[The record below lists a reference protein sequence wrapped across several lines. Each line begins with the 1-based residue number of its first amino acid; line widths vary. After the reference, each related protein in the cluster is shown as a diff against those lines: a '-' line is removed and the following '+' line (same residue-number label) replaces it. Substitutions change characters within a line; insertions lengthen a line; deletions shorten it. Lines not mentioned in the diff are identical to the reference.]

1 MLSDR
6 QLFRQ
11 LIAKTSDT
19 PLNIEIVHASGSW
32 MFGPGKKKYLDLV
45 SGVSVSYLGH
55 HDPDVVAAV
64 KEQADKYLHLM
75 VYGEYIQ
82 HPQVRLAELLV
93 DNLPESLS
101 QVYFVNS
108 GSEAVE
114 GAMKL
119 AKRFTGRTE
128 IVAFRNAYHGS
139 SQGALSIMGG
149 ECFKNAFRPLLP
161 GIRLLD
167 FNDFSQLEQISRQC
181 ACVVVEPIQG
191 EAGIRLPA
199 PGFLK
204 ALREKCTEKGA
215 LLVFDEIQ
223 TAFAHT
229 GPLFAFMHEQVVPD
243 ILVLAKGLGCG
254 MPLGAFIASEHLL
267 KSLASNPPLGHIT
280 TFGGHPVSCAAGL
293 AGMKKLIAGM
303 NSWNIPGKEAIFRK
317 NLNHPSIREIRG
329 KGLFLAVDLGDSERN
344 IRTVFKAIENGVVS
358 DWFLFNDH
366 SFRISPP
373 LTISE
378 EDILLACDILN
389 RSIEQT
395 GK

>member
-19 PLNIEIVHASGSW
+19 PLNIEVVHASGSW
-32 MFGPGKKKYLDLV
+32 MFGLDEKKYLDLV

-75 VYGEYIQ
+75 VYGEYVQ

-93 DNLPESLS
+93 DNLPEPLN

-108 GSEAVE
+108 GSEAIE

-128 IVAFRNAYHGS
+128 IVAFRNGYHGS

-167 FNDFSQLEQISRQC
+167 FNDFSQLEHISRQS

-199 PGFLK
+199 PGFLQ
-204 ALREKCTEKGA
+204 ALREKCTREGT

-229 GPLFAFMHEQVVPD
+229 GPLFAFLHEQVVPD

-254 MPLGAFIASEHLL
+254 MPLGAFVASEPLM
-267 KSLASNPPLGHIT
+267 KSLASNPP
-280 TFGGHPVSCAAGL
+280 
-293 AGMKKLIAGM
+293 
-303 NSWNIPGKEAIFRK
+303 WAI
-317 NLNHPSIREIRG
+317 LPLSGDIR
-329 KGLFLAVDLGDSERN
+329 
-344 IRTVFKAIENGVVS
+344 
-358 DWFLFNDH
+358 
-366 SFRISPP
+366 
-373 LTISE
+373 
-378 EDILLACDILN
+378 
-389 RSIEQT
+389 
-395 GK
+395 